1 MPILLAQSL
10 STAASLLEPVAAPIA
25 APIAQAVAAAAVT
38 PPLAAAQAA
47 AALTAPA
54 ALQFA
59 QVAAVP
65 AAQVPVSTFPGML
78 WLLAIP
84 ALLAVVALLLRR
96 RPESERLLK
105 IIETQSLGG
114 RRALIL
120 AQLGNEALLLASSEA
135 GVTLLAARPA
145 PQPKPAQAPQPAGRE
160 KAPPAPERPS
170 FGRALL
176 ERLIPPRAPELQPA
190 GAAARQDEGPRSF
203 GALLDET
210 ADDQELRRKLVA
222 GRRARVS

>member
-1 MPILLAQSL
+1 
-10 STAASLLEPVAAPIA
+10 
-25 APIAQAVAAAAVT
+25 
-38 PPLAAAQAA
+38 
-47 AALTAPA
+47 
-54 ALQFA
+54 
-59 QVAAVP
+59 
-65 AAQVPVSTFPGML
+65 ML

-96 RPESERLLK
+96 RPEAERMLK

-145 PQPKPAQAPQPAGRE
+145 PQQKPAPVPQPASRE
-160 KAPPAPERPS
+160 RAQQQAPERPS

-176 ERLIPPRAPELQPA
+176 DRLIPPREPQLAPA
-190 GAAARQDEGPRSF
+190 GQGAANQGPHSF
-203 GALLDET
+203 GALLEET

-222 GRRARVS
+222 GRRSRVS

>member
-1 MPILLAQSL
+1 MLNLLAQSL
-10 STAASLLEPVAAPIA
+10 TTAASLLDPVAAP
-25 APIAQAVAAAAVT
+25 VVV
-38 PPLAAAQAA
+38 
-47 AALTAPA
+47 PA
-54 ALQFA
+54 AA
-59 QVAAVP
+59 QVAAQVTQ
-65 AAQVPVSTFPGML
+65 AVVPVGPIPVSGML

-96 RPESERLLK
+96 RPEAERMLK
-105 IIETQSLGG
+105 ILETQSLGG

-145 PQPKPAQAPQPAGRE
+145 PQPKTAQAPQPAGRE
-160 KAPPAPERPS
+160 QAQPAPDRPS

-176 ERLIPPRAPELQPA
+176 DRLIPPREPQPA
-190 GAAARQDEGPRSF
+190 AAGSASQGPRSF

-210 ADDQELRRKLVA
+210 GDDQELRRKLVA

>member
-1 MPILLAQSL
+1 MSPSLLAVLLAQSL
-10 STAASLLEPVAAPIA
+10 TAASSLLDPAP
-25 APIAQAVAAAAVT
+25 AVAQLAPAVPT
-38 PPLAAAQAA
+38 AAAQ
-47 AALTAPA
+47 LV
-54 ALQFA
+54 QVA
-59 QVAAVP
+59 QVAAIPGATIP
-65 AAQVPVSTFPGML
+65 ASGLAGML

-84 ALLAVVALLLRR
+84 AVLAVCALLLRR

-145 PQPKPAQAPQPAGRE
+145 PQPKAAPAPQSIGARE
-160 KAPPAPERPS
+160 RQAPAPERPW

-176 ERLIPPRAPELQPA
+176 KRLIPAREPTPA
-190 GAAARQDEGPRSF
+190 VVKSNTGPSSF
-203 GALLDET
+203 AALLEET

-222 GRRARVS
+222 GRRGRVA

>member
-1 MPILLAQSL
+1 MFTLLAQSL
-10 STAASLLEPVAAPIA
+10 SSAASLLDPAPVAAP
-25 APIAQAVAAAAVT
+25 V
-38 PPLAAAQAA
+38 AQAA
-47 AALTAPA
+47 ALSAPA

-59 QVAAVP
+59 QAA
-65 AAQVPVSTFPGML
+65 AAPTASLPSSAFSSML
-78 WLLAIP
+78 WLLVIP
-84 ALLAVVALLLRR
+84 ALLAVAALLLRR

-145 PQPKPAQAPQPAGRE
+145 PQPKPTLAPQPAGRE
-160 KAPPAPERPS
+160 RAQPAPERPS

-176 ERLIPPRAPELQPA
+176 DRLIPPRDSQKGSPGP
-190 GAAARQDEGPRSF
+190 GAANQGPHSF